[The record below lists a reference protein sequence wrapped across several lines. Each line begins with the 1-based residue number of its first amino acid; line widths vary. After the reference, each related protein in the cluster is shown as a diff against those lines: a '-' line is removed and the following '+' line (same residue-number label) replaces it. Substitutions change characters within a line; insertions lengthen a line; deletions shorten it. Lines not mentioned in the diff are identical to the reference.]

1 MRILT
6 GNSKVGGKMGQ
17 KSRRVSRRPKAPS
30 LWGFFPPP
38 KLRGVLS
45 KLECQSERGAASPCR
60 LVPSWDPV
68 PGAHAVS
75 PLTGLLGEKAEV
87 FLQLVLIEGQ
97 WVPVVLCLNFLSL
110 RLLVP

>member
-1 MRILT
+1 MKEALHL
-6 GNSKVGGKMGQ
+6 
-17 KSRRVSRRPKAPS
+17 PAD
-30 LWGFFPPP
+30 
-38 KLRGVLS
+38 
-45 KLECQSERGAASPCR
+45 